1 MILEK
6 NCSFYLNYEKYMFTR
21 YTLKEETFAF
31 SRIFGKI
38 AKV

>member
-1 MILEK
+1 MTNDYHK
-6 NCSFYLNYEKYMFTR
+6 NALNPLQPL
-21 YTLKEETFAF
+21 TLKEETFAVETFAF